1 MKPLRLQREKLPPAV
16 PALIVPGPGLRVMV
30 SGPMTGIP
38 HFNRPLFN
46 EVAAQLRG
54 EGHTVYNPAT
64 LPVGWTHDHYMAIT
78 LGWIERVDALYMLD
92 GWQNSKGAVMEFDRI
107 LRNRIPILMFQT
119 VDAFRAAVERSPK
132 LRASLVH
139 WESSMGGPEHAQR

>member
-1 MKPLRLQREKLPPAV
+1 MKSLRLPRETLPPAL
-16 PALIVPGPGLRVMV
+16 PALLVPGSGLRVMV
-30 SGPMTGIP
+30 SGPMTGLP

-64 LPVGWTHDHYMAIT
+64 LPVGWSHDHYMAIT
-78 LGWIERVDALYMLD
+78 LKWIENVDALYMLD
-92 GWQNSKGAVMEFDRI
+92 GWQHSKGAVMEFDRI

-119 VDAFRAAVERSPK
+119 VASFGAAVERSPK

-139 WESSMGGPEHAQR
+139 WDGSIGDPEYAQR